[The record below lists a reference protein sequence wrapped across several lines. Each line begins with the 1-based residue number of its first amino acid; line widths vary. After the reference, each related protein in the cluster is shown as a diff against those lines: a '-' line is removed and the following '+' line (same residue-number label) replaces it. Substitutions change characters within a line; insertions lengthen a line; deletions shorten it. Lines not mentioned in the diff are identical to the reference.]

1 MAFLIDRDVMRSI
14 ERDFPIQMKQTAA
27 HQMRAKNDVQYEM
40 MYYYYIM
47 ESSKGYKYELKPEE
61 VDVDYVG
68 LRNTAVDTSK
78 TSPVYFIEFLTSDQ
92 NEQYLFYIST
102 PVIYRNHY
110 LKNRYHLKRIRQNR
124 KKFIC
129 LNDIITWHGSML
141 AQQTYN
147 LIDRFYL
154 EFFPNATAYEL

>member
-1 MAFLIDRDVMRSI
+1 MAFLVDRAVMRSI

-47 ESSKGYKYELKPEE
+47 ESPKGYKYELKPEE

-78 TSPVYFIEFLTSDQ
+78 TNPVYFIEPLISDQ
-92 NEQYLFYIST
+92 VN
-102 PVIYRNHY
+102 N
-110 LKNRYHLKRIRQNR
+110 
-124 KKFIC
+124 IC
-129 LNDIITWHGSML
+129 LILPH
-141 AQQTYN
+141 
-147 LIDRFYL
+147 R
-154 EFFPNATAYEL
+154 